1 MGQKVYFLPLSKKG
15 KEKLAEAEVHM
26 VNAKLQWVEISCDE
40 INSKDC
46 LKDYMDK
53 SIFIVSPL
61 EGDAYDKYVRACH
74 FFINEL
80 SDLSRTAPKYTESEL
95 SFQASSSNLPF
106 QGKQKTLL
114 RYALLFF
121 PL

>member
-1 MGQKVYFLPLSKKG
+1 MRKKVYFLPLSKKG

-26 VNAKLQWVEISCDE
+26 KNAKLKWISSDE
-40 INSKDC
+40 INSKDW

-74 FFINEL
+74 FLINEL

-95 SFQASSSNLPF
+95 SFQASSSNHPF
-106 QGKQKTLL
+106 QGNQKTLL
-114 RYALLFF
+114 R
-121 PL
+121 